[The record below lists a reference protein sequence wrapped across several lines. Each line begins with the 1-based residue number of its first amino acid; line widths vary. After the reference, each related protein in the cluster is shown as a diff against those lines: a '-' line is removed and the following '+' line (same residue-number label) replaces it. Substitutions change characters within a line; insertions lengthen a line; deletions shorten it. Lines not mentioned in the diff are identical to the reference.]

1 MADLDLELCVCSLVT
16 LPSNGAVPPPWH
28 SVNVGLCYQTE
39 VTADWRSP
47 VVHPCRTS
55 SADGGEG
62 SPVCSAVLLA
72 AGLADLGSTH
82 DVLVSPVNDC
92 TEPVLPCLLGVRP
105 GRHKG
110 NQAVQRQFSS
120 ECKHPLHQ
128 PFQMWF
134 QNKPTKDTSVCYCCC
149 LPVLNICANL
159 QFSRQ
164 AVFLVV
170 TCEYH
175 VSY

>member
-1 MADLDLELCVCSLVT
+1 MLVCVIKPKSQLTGGVQLFILAARPAQTVERAALCVQLCSWLQGWPTSAPLTTSWCLLLMIARSLCCLVCWE
-16 LPSNGAVPPPWH
+16 SG
-28 SVNVGLCYQTE
+28 Q
-39 VTADWRSP
+39 
-47 VVHPCRTS
+47 
-55 SADGGEG
+55 DGG
-62 SPVCSAVLLA
+62 
-72 AGLADLGSTH
+72 
-82 DVLVSPVNDC
+82 
-92 TEPVLPCLLGVRP
+92 
-105 GRHKG
+105 HKG

-128 PFQMWF
+128 PFPMWF
-134 QNKPTKDTSVCYCCC
+134 QNKTTKDTSVCYCCC